1 MWLQY
6 FNPSTQTHLRQLME
20 EILNTKFCPL
30 IKTAPLDQMTGQYC
44 LALYSVDGLYYRG
57 RVESVTEQLAQVTW

>member
-6 FNPSTQTHLRQLME
+6 LTPSSQANLRQLME
-20 EILNTKFCPL
+20 EILSTKFYPL
-30 IKTAPLDQMTGQYC
+30 IKTTPLDQITGQYC